1 MRHRRRLC
9 CLGLLLLLTC
19 GCDGTPRTYTVS
31 GRVTLDGEE
40 IAEGQ
45 ILFIPEDPTLRREGG
60 PIRQG
65 AYSFPA
71 RAGKKRVEITATRP
85 DPKARTAMGPT
96 YVDYVPERYN
106 VHSTLSVE
114 VTPDGKKQFDFP
126 LKTREP

>member
-1 MRHRRRLC
+1 MNNAL
-9 CLGLLLLLTC
+9 
-19 GCDGTPRTYTVS
+19 S
-31 GRVTLDGEE
+31 
-40 IAEGQ
+40 A
-45 ILFIPEDPTLRREGG
+45 G

-65 AYSFPA
+65 AYSFQA

-96 YVDYVPERYN
+96 YVDYIPERYN

-126 LKTREP
+126 LKSREPRTRMEQEIAIVEGTPGR